1 MMHRF
6 VRDRRGQAMVEY
18 ALLVAGIALISAAA
32 VSVLGY
38 KTSGLIA
45 AMAAVMPGASSASN
59 GPISSGHLIET
70 TAGTSL
76 TGIALDVAKI
86 NSPGTGTARLGI
98 NVLGSDSTGN
108 FGNLVLDNTP

>member
-1 MMHRF
+1 MLFRS
-6 VRDRRGQAMVEY
+6 VRDRKGQALVEY

-45 AMAAVMPGASSASN
+45 AVAAVLPGAEASSN

-70 TAGTSL
+70 TPGTTL
-76 TGIALDVAKI
+76 TGIALDVAQI
-86 NSPGTGTARLGI
+86 NTDSGTPRLGI
-98 NVLGSDSTGN
+98 NVLGADPLGQ
-108 FGNLVLDNTP
+108 FGKLVLDNTP

>member
-1 MMHRF
+1 MLVRGF
-6 VRDRRGQAMVEY
+6 RDRKGQALVEY

-45 AMAAVMPGASSASN
+45 AVAAVLPGAEASSN

-70 TAGTSL
+70 TSGTTI
-76 TGIALDVAKI
+76 TGIALDVVQI
-86 NSPGTGTARLGI
+86 NSDSGTPRLGN
-98 NVLGSDSTGN
+98 NVLGTDTAGQ
-108 FGNLVLDNTP
+108 FGKLVLDNTP

>member
-1 MMHRF
+1 MVQKRK
-6 VRDRRGQAMVEY
+6 GQALVEY

-45 AMAAVMPGASSASN
+45 AMAAVMPGAEASSN

-70 TAGTSL
+70 TAGTTI
-76 TGIALDVAKI
+76 TGIALDVSTI
-86 NSPGTGTARLGI
+86 NADSGTPRLGN
-98 NVLGSDSTGN
+98 NVLGIDPLGQ
-108 FGNLVLDNTP
+108 FGRLVLDNTP